1 MAKHST
7 PTESRRHNTQ
17 KSGRFVRNTASFIF
31 VAASVAVFAMGA
43 QLVHSMPQAV
53 AEHHASHAPSSMQS
67 VWRNLHPADMQ
78 TQKLTNLSLS
88 PEMRAVRD
96 WVSGHYNVTPV
107 KLNLILEQAELNARK
122 YGFDPLLIVA
132 MMAVESSF
140 NPKAQSPRGA
150 QGLMQVIPRYH
161 MDKITPHGE
170 AEDVLFDPRINIQ
183 IGTQVLAEG
192 MQRYGTLRDALQYYG
207 GARKDPKARYSERV
221 LRMKNRLATIVERD
235 LQQDA

>member
-1 MAKHST
+1 MANHLT
-7 PTESRRHNTQ
+7 HTETLRHNTQ
-17 KSGRFVRNTASFIF
+17 KPGRFIRSTASFAF
-31 VAASVAVFAMGA
+31 AVASVAVFCMGA

-53 AEHHASHAPSSMQS
+53 AEHHASHAPQPVQS
-67 VWRNLHPADMQ
+67 VWQNLAN
-78 TQKLTNLSLS
+78 TQPQKLSLS
-88 PEMRAVRD
+88 AEMRAVRD
-96 WVSGHYNVTPV
+96 WVSSHYNVAPA
-107 KLNLILEQAELNARK
+107 KLEPILQQTEVSARK

-132 MMAVESSF
+132 VMAIESSF

-161 MDKITPHGE
+161 MDKIDQHDGE
-170 AEDVLFDPRINIQ
+170 ADEVLFDPKINVQ

>member
-1 MAKHST
+1 MANHLT
-7 PTESRRHNTQ
+7 PTENARHNTQ
-17 KSGRFVRNTASFIF
+17 KPGRFIRSTASFAF
-31 VAASVAVFAMGA
+31 AVASVAVFCMGA

-53 AEHHASHAPSSMQS
+53 AEHHASHAPQPVQS
-67 VWRNLHPADMQ
+67 VWQNLATTQP
-78 TQKLTNLSLS
+78 QKLTSLSLS
-88 PEMRAVRD
+88 AEMRAVRD
-96 WVSGHYNVTPV
+96 WVSSHYNVTPV
-107 KLNLILEQAELNARK
+107 KLNPILEQVEVSARK

-161 MDKITPHGE
+161 MDKISQHDGE
-170 AEDVLFDPRINIQ
+170 AEEVLFDPKINIQ

-207 GARKDPKARYSERV
+207 GARKDPKSRYSERV

>member
-1 MAKHST
+1 MSSQPTST
-7 PTESRRHNTQ
+7 ETQ
-17 KSGRFVRNTASFIF
+17 QNNNIPQTTGRFVRRAATSVF
-31 VAASVAVFAMGA
+31 VLAAAAVFCMGA
-43 QLVHSMPQAV
+43 QLVHSMPKTV
-53 AEHHASHAPSSMQS
+53 AEHHASHTDRALLPTWKTPVS
-67 VWRNLHPADMQ
+67 VPQ
-78 TQKLTNLSLS
+78 TQKLSLS
-88 PEMRAVRD
+88 AEMRAVRD
-96 WVSGHYNVTPV
+96 WVSSHYNVAPA
-107 KLNLILEQAELNARK
+107 KLEPILQQTEVSARK

-132 MMAVESSF
+132 VMAIESSF

-161 MDKITPHGE
+161 MDKIDQHDGE
-170 AEDVLFDPRINIQ
+170 ADEVLFDPKINVQ

>member
-1 MAKHST
+1 MATHST
-7 PTESRRHNTQ
+7 PTETLRHNT
-17 KSGRFVRNTASFIF
+17 KKPGRFIRNTASLAF
-31 VAASVAVFAMGA
+31 ALASGAVFCMGA
-43 QLVHSMPQAV
+43 RLVHSMPQAV
-53 AEHHASHAPSSMQS
+53 AEHHAEHTARAAVPVVWITPAISAP
-67 VWRNLHPADMQ
+67 Q
-78 TQKLTNLSLS
+78 TQKLSLS
-88 PEMRAVRD
+88 AEMRAVRD
-96 WVSGHYNVTPV
+96 WVSSHYNVAPA
-107 KLNLILEQAELNARK
+107 KLEPILQQTEVSARK

-132 MMAVESSF
+132 MMAIESSF

-161 MDKITPHGE
+161 MDKIGQHGE
-170 AEDVLFDPRINIQ
+170 ADEVLFDPKINVQ